1 MNKVFLASI
10 IKSKYLEIKGLYRGS
25 SIIEIYLITLKEL
38 TQGYF
43 RILSAKFYLR
53 DFNKKGK
60 KVSANGKPLIENRG
74 TIIAGDLVR
83 VWSNINR
90 AKIFVGRGAILKI
103 GDNSRVNGAHI
114 SVSKE
119 VIIGQNVRISP
130 YVLIMDDDFHK
141 VEDHF
146 SEGEKMSII
155 IGDNVWIASKA
166 TILKGVKIGEGAVVA
181 AGAVVTK
188 DVPAYTV
195 VAGVPAKI
203 IKRYQ
208 KD

>member
-90 AKIFVGRGAILKI
+90 AKIFVGRGAILK
-103 GDNSRVNGAHI
+103 
-114 SVSKE
+114 
-119 VIIGQNVRISP
+119 
-130 YVLIMDDDFHK
+130 
-141 VEDHF
+141 
-146 SEGEKMSII
+146 
-155 IGDNVWIASKA
+155 
-166 TILKGVKIGEGAVVA
+166 
-181 AGAVVTK
+181 
-188 DVPAYTV
+188 
-195 VAGVPAKI
+195 
-203 IKRYQ
+203 
-208 KD
+208 